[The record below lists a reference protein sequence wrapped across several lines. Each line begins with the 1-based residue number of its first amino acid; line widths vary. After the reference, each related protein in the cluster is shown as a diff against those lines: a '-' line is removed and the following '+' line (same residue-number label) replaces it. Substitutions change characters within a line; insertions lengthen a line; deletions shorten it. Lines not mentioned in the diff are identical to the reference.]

1 MQASTPPR
9 ILITTSRNP
18 TESMR
23 TFCKNLVYHLPNSF
37 RMNRGKSNMD
47 SLAERALEREA
58 TKIII
63 IDRWKGNIGR
73 MKLFE
78 IGDSGLV
85 QEYPIIHIR
94 NVSLPGKHKAML
106 PGTVR
111 SLVIQL
117 EGGTPAQA
125 KRLTDDLWRFF
136 ETSPETAKRIQA
148 ENNQITMQI
157 SAQRPF
163 IQISLVKGKQ
173 RPETGL
179 RLDVS
184 HLTWRDEK

>member
-1 MQASTPPR
+1 
-9 ILITTSRNP
+9 
-18 TESMR
+18 
-23 TFCKNLVYHLPNSF
+23 
-37 RMNRGKSNMD
+37 MNRGKSNMD

-85 QEYPIIHIR
+85 QEYPIIHVR
-94 NVSLPGKHKAML
+94 NVSLPRKHKAML

-117 EGGTPAQA
+117 EGGAPAQA

-148 ENNQITMQI
+148 ESNQITMQI